1 MISYSFAPFVLRH
14 PNGMAVR
21 GLHYAAR
28 VAGRHPAV
36 ILSHG
41 FNSCCADLVSR
52 GEAFAAAGIDCYL
65 FDFRGGGT
73 RTTSDGRLSE
83 MMTLSTECADLELVV
98 GHALAQAGTDPDAL
112 FLMGES
118 QGGLI
123 SVLVSQHMPGAFR
136 GLLLFF
142 PALMIPE
149 ASRERLAKHQ
159 TSVFGIEL
167 SPDFDREAAQLDPW
181 CAMPDYAGEV
191 LLLHGDSDM
200 IVPLAISQKAQE
212 LFPHATLHV
221 VAGAGHGFDGD
232 DLRFA
237 LEACVAMVRG
247 AVHAGA

>member
-1 MISYSFAPFVLRH
+1 MSSFAFAPFVLRH
-14 PNGMAVR
+14 PGGMAVR
-21 GLHYAAR
+21 GLHCAAQ

-41 FNSCCADLVSR
+41 FNSCCADLTNR
-52 GEAFAAAGIDCYL
+52 AEAFAAAGIDCYL

-73 RTTSDGRLSE
+73 RTTSDGGLSE

-98 GHALAQAGTDPDAL
+98 GHALAQEGTDPDAL

-118 QGGLI
+118 QGGLV
-123 SVLVSQHMPGAFR
+123 SVLTAERMPGVFR

-149 ASRERLAKHQ
+149 ASRERLAKGQ

-181 CAMPDYAGEV
+181 RAMPDYEGEV
-191 LLLHGDSDM
+191 LLLHGDNDM
-200 IVPLAISQKAQE
+200 IVPLSISRKAQA
-212 LFPHATLHV
+212 LFPHAALHV

-232 DLRFA
+232 DLHFA
-237 LEACVAMVRG
+237 LTACVAMVRG
-247 AVHAGA
+247 AAYAGA